1 LFRKERPLLLR
12 RKDRQF
18 YASNPTNRS
27 GSQQFGPQKARQIA
41 KLISATIPVGSSNEC
56 VLDGE
61 TIVIHC
67 AKLKTKN
74 VGVTYNM
81 LDRVAKVLG
90 AFEEGD
96 GRFRVLVLDR
106 ETFCNNMRPTAST
119 GASAGKV
126 GIVEKVAFERDGKLI
141 DILSLPE

>member
-1 LFRKERPLLLR
+1 MPQTQQTGAAASSWGRK
-12 RKDRQF
+12 
-18 YASNPTNRS
+18 T
-27 GSQQFGPQKARQIA
+27 ARQIA
-41 KLISATIPVGSSNEC
+41 KLIGATIPAGSSNEC
-56 VLDGE
+56 LLDGE

-106 ETFCNNMRPTAST
+106 ETFRNNMRPTAST

-126 GIVEKVAFERDGKLI
+126 GIVEKVAFERDGKLL

>member
-1 LFRKERPLLLR
+1 MPQTQQTGAAASSWGRK
-12 RKDRQF
+12 
-18 YASNPTNRS
+18 T
-27 GSQQFGPQKARQIA
+27 ARQIA
-41 KLISATIPVGSSNEC
+41 KLIGATIPVGSSNEC

-81 LDRVAKVLG
+81 LDRVAMVLG

-96 GRFRVLVLDR
+96 GRFRVLLLDR
-106 ETFCNNMRPTAST
+106 ETFRNNMRPTAST

-126 GIVEKVAFERDGKLI
+126 GIVEKVTFERDGKLL
-141 DILSLPE
+141 DIVSLPE